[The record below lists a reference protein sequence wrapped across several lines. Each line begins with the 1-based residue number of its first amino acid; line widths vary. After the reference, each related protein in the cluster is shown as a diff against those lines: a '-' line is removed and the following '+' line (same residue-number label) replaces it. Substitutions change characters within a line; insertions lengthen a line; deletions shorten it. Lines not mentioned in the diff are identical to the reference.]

1 MNTPS
6 IPAYISS
13 FLLVGRMML
22 AVEIIF
28 LHLIIKLPPF
38 TTNNILLDN
47 AVVIYKQQEL
57 QSDILNYFKLYKL

>member
-1 MNTPS
+1 
-6 IPAYISS
+6 
-13 FLLVGRMML
+13 MML

-57 QSDILNYFKLYKL
+57 QSDILTILNYINYKYCSFPMANVFKL